1 MMNRHLEKLFP
12 YPFERLNV
20 LLNKIEPESK
30 APLVIWSVG
39 EPKHSAPDF
48 LVELMQDTDFIKS
61 GFGSY
66 PPTKGLP
73 ELRTAISS
81 YLHSRYQLS
90 EAPDADHQVLPV
102 NGTREALFSFAQTI
116 IDPGGD
122 SITIMPN
129 PFYQIYEGAALLA
142 GSQPWYLNN
151 HPESGLPDFKSVPAE
166 VWQQCQLL
174 YICSPAN
181 PSGAVADR
189 HTLQFVIEKSQEFNF
204 VIASD
209 ECYSEIYAD
218 ENKPPPGLLEVA
230 DKMGH
235 KNYKNCVAFNSLSK
249 RSNLPGLRSGYI
261 SGDSELIERFLL
273 YRTYHGSAMPVHHQL
288 ISSAAWQD
296 QKHVKTNREDYR
308 QKFSAVTEILRSV
321 WPVQAPAGAF
331 YLWPETPV
339 DDQLF
344 ATRML
349 QYTNTKVLPGTFLS
363 RDTKF
368 GNPGKNRIRIALVA
382 TKAECIEAAERIV
395 TAWPKLV
402 SN

>member
-1 MMNRHLEKLFP
+1 MNRHLEKLFP

-73 ELRTAISS
+73 ELRKAISS
-81 YLHSRYQLS
+81 YLHSRYQLH

-151 HPESGLPDFKSVPAE
+151 LPESGLPDFKSVPAE

-308 QKFSAVTEILRSV
+308 QKFAAVTEILKSV

-382 TKAECIEAAERIV
+382 TKAECIEAAERVV

>member
-1 MMNRHLEKLFP
+1 MNRHLEKLFP

-81 YLHSRYQLS
+81 YLHSRYQLH

-151 HPESGLPDFKSVPAE
+151 LPESGLPDFKSVPAE

-308 QKFSAVTEILRSV
+308 QKFAAVTEILKSV

-349 QYTNTKVLPGTFLS
+349 KYTNTKVLPGTFLS

>member
-1 MMNRHLEKLFP
+1 MNRHLEKLFP

-73 ELRTAISS
+73 ELRKAISS
-81 YLHSRYQLS
+81 YLHSRYQLH

-151 HPESGLPDFKSVPAE
+151 LPESGLPDFKSVPAE

-308 QKFSAVTEILRSV
+308 QKFAAVTEILKSV

-349 QYTNTKVLPGTFLS
+349 KYTNTKVLPGTFLS

-382 TKAECIEAAERIV
+382 TKAECIEAAERVV

>member
-1 MMNRHLEKLFP
+1 MNRHLEKLFP

-81 YLHSRYQLS
+81 YLHSRYQLH

-151 HPESGLPDFKSVPAE
+151 LPESGLPDFKSVPAE

-235 KNYKNCVAFNSLSK
+235 KNYKNCVTFNSLSK

-308 QKFSAVTEILRSV
+308 QKFAAVTEILKSV

-349 QYTNTKVLPGTFLS
+349 KYTNTKVLPGTFLS

>member
-1 MMNRHLEKLFP
+1 MNRQLEKLFP
-12 YPFERLNV
+12 YPFERLND

-30 APLVIWSVG
+30 APLIAWSVG
-39 EPKHSAPDF
+39 EPKHAAPDF
-48 LVELMQDTDFIKS
+48 LVELMQETDFIKS

-73 ELRTAISS
+73 ELRRAISS
-81 YLHSRYQLS
+81 YLHSRYQLH

-102 NGTREALFSFAQTI
+102 NGTREAIFSFAQTI

-151 HPESGLPDFKSVPAE
+151 LPETGLPDFASVPPE

-174 YICSPAN
+174 YICNPAN
-181 PSGAVADR
+181 PSGAVVDSQ
-189 HTLQFVIEKSQEFNF
+189 TLQFVIEKSQEFNF

-230 DKMGH
+230 DNMGH

-261 SGDSELIERFLL
+261 SGDSELLERFLL

-308 QKFSAVTEILRSV
+308 QKFAAVTEILKTV
-321 WPVQAPAGAF
+321 WPVQVPAAAF

-344 ATRML
+344 AARL
-349 QYTNTKVLPGTFLS
+349 LRYTNTKVLPGTFLS
-363 RDTKF
+363 RDTEF
-368 GNPGKNRIRIALVA
+368 GNPGKNRVRIALVP

>member
-1 MMNRHLEKLFP
+1 MNRHLEKLFP

-81 YLHSRYQLS
+81 YLHSRYQLH

-151 HPESGLPDFKSVPAE
+151 LPESGLPDFKSVPAE

-308 QKFSAVTEILRSV
+308 QKFAAVTEILKSV

-339 DDQLF
+339 DDRLF

-349 QYTNTKVLPGTFLS
+349 QYTNIKVLPGTFLS

-382 TKAECIEAAERIV
+382 TKAECIEAAERVV

>member
-1 MMNRHLEKLFP
+1 M
-12 YPFERLNV
+12 
-20 LLNKIEPESK
+20 
-30 APLVIWSVG
+30 PLPI
-39 EPKHSAPDF
+39 D
-48 LVELMQDTDFIKS
+48 
-61 GFGSY
+61 
-66 PPTKGLP
+66 
-73 ELRTAISS
+73 
-81 YLHSRYQLS
+81 

-235 KNYKNCVAFNSLSK
+235 KNYKNCVTFNSLSK
-249 RSNLPGLRSGYI
+249 RSNLP
-261 SGDSELIERFLL
+261 
-273 YRTYHGSAMPVHHQL
+273 P
-288 ISSAAWQD
+288 
-296 QKHVKTNREDYR
+296 
-308 QKFSAVTEILRSV
+308 SV
-321 WPVQAPAGAF
+321 WIYIG
-331 YLWPETPV
+331 
-339 DDQLF
+339 
-344 ATRML
+344 
-349 QYTNTKVLPGTFLS
+349 
-363 RDTKF
+363 
-368 GNPGKNRIRIALVA
+368 
-382 TKAECIEAAERIV
+382 
-395 TAWPKLV
+395 
-402 SN
+402 

>member
-1 MMNRHLEKLFP
+1 MNRHLEKLFP

-81 YLHSRYQLS
+81 YLHSRYQLH

-151 HPESGLPDFKSVPAE
+151 LPESGLPDFKSVPAE
-166 VWQQCQLL
+166 VWQQCQLR

-308 QKFSAVTEILRSV
+308 QKFAAVTEILTSV

-349 QYTNTKVLPGTFLS
+349 KYTNTKVLPGTFLS

>member
-1 MMNRHLEKLFP
+1 MNRHLEKLFP

-20 LLNKIEPESK
+20 LLTKIEPESK

-81 YLHSRYQLS
+81 YLHSRYQLH

-151 HPESGLPDFKSVPAE
+151 LPETGLPDFTSVPPE

-174 YICSPAN
+174 YICNPAN
-181 PSGAVADR
+181 PSGAVVDSQ
-189 HTLQFVIEKSQEFNF
+189 TLQFVIEKSQEFNF

-308 QKFSAVTEILRSV
+308 QKFAAVTEILKSV

>member
-1 MMNRHLEKLFP
+1 MNRHLEKLFP

-73 ELRTAISS
+73 ELRIAISS

>member
-1 MMNRHLEKLFP
+1 MNRHLEKLFP
-12 YPFERLNV
+12 YPFERLNI

-81 YLHSRYQLS
+81 YLHSRYQLH

-151 HPESGLPDFKSVPAE
+151 LPESGLPDFKSVPAE

-349 QYTNTKVLPGTFLS
+349 KYTNTKVLPGTFLS

-382 TKAECIEAAERIV
+382 TKAECIEAAERVV

>member
-1 MMNRHLEKLFP
+1 MNRHLEKLFP

-81 YLHSRYQLS
+81 YLHSRYQLR

-151 HPESGLPDFKSVPAE
+151 LPESGLPDFKSVPAE

-308 QKFSAVTEILRSV
+308 QKFAAVTEILKSV

-349 QYTNTKVLPGTFLS
+349 KYTNTKVLPGTFLS

-382 TKAECIEAAERIV
+382 TKAECIEAAERVV

>member
-1 MMNRHLEKLFP
+1 MNRHLEKLFP

-308 QKFSAVTEILRSV
+308 QKFSAVTEILKSV

>member
-1 MMNRHLEKLFP
+1 MNRHLEKLFP

-81 YLHSRYQLS
+81 YLHSRYQLH

-151 HPESGLPDFKSVPAE
+151 LPESGLPDFKSVPAE

-308 QKFSAVTEILRSV
+308 QKFAAVTEILKSV
-321 WPVQAPAGAF
+321 WPVQAPAGGF

-349 QYTNTKVLPGTFLS
+349 KYTNTKVLPGTFLS

>member
-1 MMNRHLEKLFP
+1 MNRHLEKLFP

>member
-1 MMNRHLEKLFP
+1 MNRHLEKLFP
-12 YPFERLNV
+12 YPFERLNI

-81 YLHSRYQLS
+81 YLHSRYQLH

-151 HPESGLPDFKSVPAE
+151 LPESGLPDFKSVPAE

-308 QKFSAVTEILRSV
+308 QKFAAVTEILKSV
-321 WPVQAPAGAF
+321 WPIQAPAGAF

-382 TKAECIEAAERIV
+382 TKAECIEAAERVV

>member
-1 MMNRHLEKLFP
+1 MNRHLEKLFP

-81 YLHSRYQLS
+81 YLHSRYQLH

-151 HPESGLPDFKSVPAE
+151 LPESGLPDFKSVPAE

-308 QKFSAVTEILRSV
+308 QKFAAVTEILKSV

-344 ATRML
+344 AKRML

-382 TKAECIEAAERIV
+382 TKAECIEAAERVV